1 MRGNRIYEEKAINE
15 KVRQVIHFVYNKA
28 GRLTERREEL
38 ESGLEPAAGE
48 YRTAVTT
55 YGYDENGNRILTQT
69 PEGYRITRE
78 YDTLDRLTSE
88 RVEDHLNGID
98 RTVRV
103 NYDKAGNITKLVRQG
118 KDGMPWEISYS
129 YDLKDRITHANDYF
143 GPVFQYE
150 YDKNDR
156 LLKEAL
162 AGAELDWSYA
172 YAYDY
177 RGNLVTETDSE
188 GTLQEKHLY
197 RTDGKLMHSQFA
209 DGNELEYSYGINGM
223 QQEIRTARSQ
233 QADRAAQVY
242 TYDARG
248 RITGIQ
254 DGNQNQT
261 GYHMDPWGRV
271 HQIETAEG
279 GKENF
284 TYDYAGHVTST
295 TDANGG
301 VITYRYNSQG
311 KVCEI
316 IDQEGNSETFR
327 YDREGRR
334 IFHEDRIGNQ
344 VRTTY
349 NVDGRPVLE
358 RACDHMGENEVSRS
372 WEYDGIGNVKK
383 AVAGGFC
390 YTYEYRPDGK
400 LIKKSSSGRTLISCT
415 YHADKSLKS
424 LTDVSGKTV
433 HYGYDSLGRLKRICD
448 DNGEEIVRYGHTAGG
463 KLKEIR
469 HGNGMHTAYEYDT
482 DDNIIRLT
490 LKNEKGIVFSDF
502 RYEYDL
508 NGNRIL
514 KSGSCLLPV
523 EDKIKEQVV
532 RYRYDCM
539 DRLMEEQYDGKPVEY
554 IYDRC
559 GNRLVRVDS
568 DGKEEYHYNRKN
580 QLISR
585 KKGTESVEYRYDLQG
600 NILEEASNR
609 GRTEY
614 GYNAFN
620 QQTTTFM
627 HNGQIQENWYDAEFL
642 RAEVSENGCSSRFLY
657 YNGELL
663 AESELNDTVRNRY
676 ILGYGVAAS
685 WQKEGYHSYH
695 LDEQNSTAYITD
707 SDQRVED
714 SYQYDAFGVIREK
727 KENVYN
733 RILYTGQQYDQ
744 VTGQHY
750 LRARCYN
757 PLLGRFLQEDVY
769 RGDGLN
775 LYVYCENNPVRYHD
789 PSGYYKA
796 GESLFIDSVISRRG
810 SSSDL
815 KVGILSQLT
824 GTNVLGSVRVGS
836 HQAQHIIPN
845 SLSDHP
851 IISIS
856 GYQVDHYENGILD
869 INRNSKTPGALED
882 FLSDYNVSKENMN
895 KFVSN
900 NTHHGVADGSSYNHE
915 AYNTYVKSQLDIID
929 EKYGLSE
936 SLKTRGAD
944 DIRAEFAN
952 TGKMSNLREDI
963 TKLNERLRTAN
974 QDGIDLYLKN
984 DYNTGVTDYYE
995 GGLTKAQAQEKYEK
1009 ENFKKSSGEENTGD
1023 KCN

>member
-1 MRGNRIYEEKAINE
+1 M
-15 KVRQVIHFVYNKA
+15 YNKA

-78 YDTLDRLTSE
+78 YDTLDRLISE
-88 RVEDHLNGID
+88 RVEDRRNGID

-103 NYDKAGNITKLVRQG
+103 NYDKAGNITKLIRQG

-433 HYGYDSLGRLKRICD
+433 HYGYDSLGRLERICD
-448 DNGEEIVRYGHTAGG
+448 DNGDEIVRYGHTAGG

-490 LKNEKGIVFSDF
+490 LK
-502 RYEYDL
+502 
-508 NGNRIL
+508 
-514 KSGSCLLPV
+514 
-523 EDKIKEQVV
+523 
-532 RYRYDCM
+532 
-539 DRLMEEQYDGKPVEY
+539 
-554 IYDRC
+554 
-559 GNRLVRVDS
+559 
-568 DGKEEYHYNRKN
+568 
-580 QLISR
+580 
-585 KKGTESVEYRYDLQG
+585 
-600 NILEEASNR
+600 
-609 GRTEY
+609 
-614 GYNAFN
+614 
-620 QQTTTFM
+620 
-627 HNGQIQENWYDAEFL
+627 
-642 RAEVSENGCSSRFLY
+642 
-657 YNGELL
+657 
-663 AESELNDTVRNRY
+663 
-676 ILGYGVAAS
+676 
-685 WQKEGYHSYH
+685 
-695 LDEQNSTAYITD
+695 
-707 SDQRVED
+707 
-714 SYQYDAFGVIREK
+714 
-727 KENVYN
+727 
-733 RILYTGQQYDQ
+733 
-744 VTGQHY
+744 
-750 LRARCYN
+750 
-757 PLLGRFLQEDVY
+757 
-769 RGDGLN
+769 
-775 LYVYCENNPVRYHD
+775 
-789 PSGYYKA
+789 
-796 GESLFIDSVISRRG
+796 
-810 SSSDL
+810 
-815 KVGILSQLT
+815 
-824 GTNVLGSVRVGS
+824 
-836 HQAQHIIPN
+836 
-845 SLSDHP
+845 
-851 IISIS
+851 
-856 GYQVDHYENGILD
+856 
-869 INRNSKTPGALED
+869 
-882 FLSDYNVSKENMN
+882 
-895 KFVSN
+895 
-900 NTHHGVADGSSYNHE
+900 
-915 AYNTYVKSQLDIID
+915 
-929 EKYGLSE
+929 
-936 SLKTRGAD
+936 
-944 DIRAEFAN
+944 
-952 TGKMSNLREDI
+952 
-963 TKLNERLRTAN
+963 
-974 QDGIDLYLKN
+974 
-984 DYNTGVTDYYE
+984 
-995 GGLTKAQAQEKYEK
+995 
-1009 ENFKKSSGEENTGD
+1009 
-1023 KCN
+1023 